1 MGSLRS
7 LVPCDT
13 RSKQI
18 LAELCLHLK
27 KHLGHPEMCLR
38 FIGSGSGY
46 LKIVKDKTLL
56 KVRVSHHPVG
66 EREDYDS
73 SYSYIFPEFKDFN
86 VLEFA
91 NMILEDVS
99 SIFKV
104 HIPKMLKSRLLEL
117 GTMKGVHG
125 C

>member
-27 KHLGHPEMCLR
+27 KHLGHPEMELR

-46 LKIVKDKTLL
+46 LRIIKNKTLL

-73 SYSYIFPEFKDFN
+73 SYSYEFPQNHDFN
-86 VLEFA
+86 ILEFV
-91 NMILEDVS
+91 NYILQDIND
-99 SIFKV
+99 IFRV
-104 HIPKMLKSRLLEL
+104 TIPKVVNSGLLEL
-117 GTMKGVHG
+117 ATMKGIQV
-125 C
+125 